1 MYSTFLLARTLSLR
15 YPSLMADSP
24 RSTTPSGDVST
35 SGKSSAVTTARTPG
49 AASALLVSI
58 DLMCAWACWLRRTA
72 PWIRPAAVKSAPYR
86 ARPVTLSVPS

>member
-1 MYSTFLLARTLSLR
+1 M
-15 YPSLMADSP
+15 PSAEASI
-24 RSTTPSGDVST
+24 

-49 AASALLVSI
+49 ASSALLVSM
-58 DLMCAWACWLRRTA
+58 DLMCAWACGLRRTA